1 MFIASFPA
9 GPWQTNCYVVA
20 TGPGTECVVIDPGM
34 DAADGVREVVAQNH
48 LKPVAVLLTHGH
60 LDHMYSVTP
69 LCSSYDSTCWIHPD
83 DRALL
88 ADPLRAMSAETSAM
102 LQQLTGARQT
112 FVEPDEVR
120 EMVDGAVVEVAGVTF
135 SCLHAPGHTAGS
147 TMFSTPYE
155 PDAEVATSGST
166 LPFPELAERRPST
179 SSGSG
184 ARSRSGDGARSRS
197 GDGGHSRSVVF
208 SGDVLFAG
216 SIGRTDLPGGSSEAM
231 LHSLRTKVLPL
242 PDTAVVLPGHGP
254 QTTMAQERATNPYLH
269 EHYLRSTS

>member
-1 MFIASFPA
+1 VFIASFPA

-20 TGPGTECVVIDPGM
+20 TGAGTECVVIDPGM
-34 DAADGVREVVAQNH
+34 EAVSGVRELVDEHH

-88 ADPLRAMSAETSAM
+88 ADPMRAMSAETSAM
-102 LQQLTGARQT
+102 LRQLTGAQQT

-120 EMVDGAVVEVAGVTF
+120 EMVDGAVVEVAGVSF
-135 SCLHAPGHTAGS
+135 SCLHAPGHTPGS

-155 PDAEVATSGST
+155 PDADV
-166 LPFPELAERRPST
+166 T
-179 SSGSG
+179 SSGSALPSPELVEG
-184 ARSRSGDGARSRS
+184 RPWTSS
-197 GDGGHSRSVVF
+197 GDGGGARSLIF

-231 LHSLRTKVLPL
+231 LQSLRTKVLPL
-242 PDTAVVLPGHGP
+242 PDSAVVLPGHGQ
-254 QTTMAQERATNPYLH
+254 QTTMAHERATNPYLH